1 MVPKDD
7 SGCLPLPRVPLSGA
21 FSPEV
26 TTRRLP
32 PSLSPDFTGRSPGV
46 EVELVGRLVPNGL
59 RARATKPSAREEGRV
74 EAFLTVDVRAR
85 EDVRALELV
94 AVFLLGALARFFVAP
109 LFLALEAEALEARL
123 LLDTAFLPDFFLE
136 ADFFFATFFLATFF
150 LATFFLATFF
160 FVPFDAAV
168 RFFAEAAFPAFFFD
182 ALGFFA
188 SFFFAFD
195 FDFDFFLAATD
206 LSR

>member
-21 FSPEV
+21 FSPDV
-26 TTRRLP
+26 TTKRLP
-32 PSLSPDFTGRSPGV
+32 PSLTPGFTGRSPGV
-46 EVELVGRLVPNGL
+46 EVELVGRFVPNGL
-59 RARATKPSAREEGRV
+59 RARATNPSAREDGRV
-74 EAFLTVDVRAR
+74 DAFLTVDVRAR

-94 AVFLLGALARFFVAP
+94 VVFFLGAVARFFVAP
-109 LFLALEAEALEARL
+109 LLLALEVEDLVARRAL
-123 LLDTAFLPDFFLE
+123 DPAFLADFFVEPDFFL
-136 ADFFFATFFLATFF
+136 ATFFFATFFL
-150 LATFFLATFF
+150 
-160 FVPFDAAV
+160 VPFDAAAA
-168 RFFAEAAFPAFFFD
+168 RFFADAAFPAFFFD